1 MEFEGVV
8 YRVLP
13 VVKGQGARGEWTK
26 QEVVFDLPGE
36 FSKKVCVAF
45 WGDKAQEGASLREGE
60 NVTVSIN
67 LESREHNGR
76 WFTEARAW
84 RLQRKTAAQE
94 APQGYDN
101 YAAAPAFGGGYAP
114 QGGAPSGAATDMAP
128 MPSKADEVDDL
139 PF

>member
-1 MEFEGVV
+1 MELEGTV

-26 QEVVFDLPGE
+26 QEVILEQPGE
-36 FSKKVCVAF
+36 FSRKVCVAF
-45 WGDKAQEGASLREGE
+45 WGDKAQDAASLKEGDQI
-60 NVTVSIN
+60 TVSIN

-84 RLQRKTAAQE
+84 RVARKDAGS
-94 APQGYDN
+94 APQYGEPQYGAP
-101 YAAAPAFGGGYAP
+101 YAAAPQAAAP
-114 QGGAPSGAATDMAP
+114 VSELPP
-128 MPSKADEVDDL
+128 MPTKADEVDDL